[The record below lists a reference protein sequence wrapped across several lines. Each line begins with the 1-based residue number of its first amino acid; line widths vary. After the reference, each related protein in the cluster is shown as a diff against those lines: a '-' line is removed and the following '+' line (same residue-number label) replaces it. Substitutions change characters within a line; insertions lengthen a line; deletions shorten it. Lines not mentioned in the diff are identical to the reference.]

1 MVTATGTKTQTSL
14 QVLEV
19 VREVEI
25 AAPTDIV
32 FETVL
37 EQLGP
42 MLTCGED
49 APLLDM
55 KLEPWPGGRWFRDL
69 GNNTGHLWGHV
80 QSIQPPELLE
90 IHGSMM
96 FSAAVVSHAVFR
108 LTEADGLT
116 RIDFSHRAV
125 GLIPEGLRDGADVS
139 AGWVN
144 YFAKLRAGVEQGLKR
159 EHRIEKETL

>member
-1 MVTATGTKTQTSL
+1 MSSKISEQAVEL
-14 QVLEV
+14 LEV
-19 VREVEI
+19 TLDVEV
-25 AAPTDIV
+25 AATIDIV
-32 FETVL
+32 WETVL

-42 MLTCGED
+42 MLTCGKSE
-49 APLLDM
+49 PSLDM

-80 QSIQPPELLE
+80 QSIQPPELLAL
-90 IHGSMM
+90 HGSMM
-96 FSAAVVSHAVFR
+96 YSAAVVSHAVFR

-125 GLIPEGLRDGADVS
+125 GLIPEALRDGADVS

-144 YFAKLRAGVEQGLKR
+144 YFAKLRADVEQRLNRG
-159 EHRIEKETL
+159 HRIERETL